1 MHEATPIADLIRQLR
16 VPLFGTMGVE
26 DLAAIAPLF
35 HRRHFA
41 PNQLVFSKG
50 DRADELYILLAGRM
64 KISVLAPD
72 GRELAFRTAGP
83 GQLVG
88 EIAVLDGGTRTA
100 DMTSLGQ
107 SEVLVLSKA
116 SFAGL
121 LARRPAISRDL
132 IQFLCQRLRD
142 TSEQLESIAL
152 YRIEAR
158 LARFLLALSERV
170 RSTSQTVDIALVMS
184 QTELGAVLGAS
195 RSKVNVALHNL
206 EEMGAIRRRGSRLT
220 CDIEKLLAITEDI
233 P

>member
-1 MHEATPIADLIRQLR
+1 MQRLTSIVDLIRLLD
-16 VPLFGTMGVE
+16 VPLFGTMDAA

-35 HRRHFA
+35 HRRNFA

-50 DRADELYILLAGRM
+50 DQAEELYILLSGRM

-83 GQLVG
+83 GQMVG
-88 EIAVLDGGTRTA
+88 EIAVLDGGLRTA
-100 DMTSLGQ
+100 DMTSLDQ
-107 SEVLVLSKA
+107 SAVLVLSKA
-116 SFAGL
+116 S
-121 LARRPAISRDL
+121 LARLIAGRPAISRDL
-132 IQFLCQRLRD
+132 IRFLCQRLRD
-142 TSEQLESIAL
+142 TTEQLESIAL

-158 LARFLLALSERV
+158 LARFVLALSEHMP
-170 RSTSQTVDIALVMS
+170 STSKTVEVSLVMS

-195 RSKVNVALHNL
+195 RSKVNVALHTL
-206 EEMGAIRRRGSRLT
+206 EEVGAIRRHGSRLT

>member
-1 MHEATPIADLIRQLR
+1 M
-16 VPLFGTMGVE
+16 PLFGTMS
-26 DLAAIAPLF
+26 AADIVAVVPLF
-35 HRRHFA
+35 HPRNFA

-50 DRADELYILLAGRM
+50 DHAEELYILLSGRM
-64 KISVLAPD
+64 KISVLSPD

-83 GQLVG
+83 GQMVG

-100 DMTSLGQ
+100 NMTALAQ

-116 SFAGL
+116 D
-121 LARRPAISRDL
+121 LANLIAHRPAISRDL

-158 LARFLLALSERV
+158 LARFLLALSDQMSSM
-170 RSTSQTVDIALVMS
+170 STTVEVSLVLS

-195 RSKVNVALHNL
+195 RPKVNVAFHHL
-206 EEMGAIRRRGSRLT
+206 EEAGAIRRHGSRLT
-220 CDIEKLLAITEDI
+220 CDIQKLLAISEDI